1 MNPCSIC
8 WHSCDALDNCSPS
21 CGVHVCVKLH
31 IMHTFCVDTDAGGEC
46 LSFSVS
52 PKHLPALL
60 QALRFNQQQLVIT
73 AKKGTASSS
82 LQASTGS
89 GWSSSEACG
98 LVDIVYHFFLPYES
112 CQKSILCEDRL
123 CYSRGESSILK
134 IWVKQIST
142 AWEQQTNDR
151 YIKLHFKYI
160 LRINLYF
167 FLLIFFHFWIF
178 NLFIGELQLLS
189 NKQ

>member
-1 MNPCSIC
+1 MRWTIVLLAVEYTCVCEAVYHAYILC
-8 WHSCDALDNCSPS
+8 WYRCWR
-21 CGVHVCVKLH
+21 GVFVILCVTK
-31 IMHTFCVDTDAGGEC
+31 A
-46 LSFSVS
+46 SAR
-52 PKHLPALL
+52 ALL